1 MDPEALAFL
10 TDHRVARLAT
20 ADAGG
25 EPHIIPVCYAFD
37 GRHIY
42 SAVDLKPKR
51 VSGRLLKRVRNI
63 LENPMAALI
72 VDDYSEDWSRLG
84 YVLVRGEAE
93 ILDEGEEQRDAAA
106 MLRRKYPQYGDLLE
120 DDCTVIKITP
130 KSVTAWGRLRSQ
142 SETTP

>member
-1 MDPEALAFL
+1 MDPEVLAFL

-25 EPHIIPVCYAFD
+25 KPHIIPVCYAFD
-37 GRHIY
+37 GRHVY

-51 VSGRLLKRVRNI
+51 VSGRFLKRVRNI

-84 YVLVRGEAE
+84 YVLVQGEAE
-93 ILDEGEEQRDAAA
+93 ILDEGGEQHAAAA
-106 MLRRKYPQYGDLLE
+106 MLRRKYSQYGDLLE

-130 KSVTAWGRLRSQ
+130 KSFTAWGRLRSQ